1 MKKQYAA
8 SLLLAGLAFL
18 PWATS
23 QGRTDLYDLKKS
35 QQELE
40 IMRGILSTTLSFVAK
55 ELRSRSTSTTTR
67 SADMPGEYFHLA
79 RVSNI
84 ESFYL
89 YGQGA
94 VFIIPA
100 SSLRPLFATTTNRG
114 PMALLSPEHPD
125 LLSGRAAENLRAAYA
140 DLAANE
146 QALAEVS
153 REAAELAARAAI
165 DWPGGVI
172 GGVPGGVPGG
182 VVGGVAG
189 GVVGGVPGGVR
200 QAPQRRA
207 QGAQPP
213 QAPTPQPARSA
224 DTPEDVRRRLAEAQ
238 DRVKKRREE
247 TEEKRLKFL
256 EQLDQVKGFLI
267 ETLANHGDSLTQVKA
282 GEYITLVIT
291 SDGGEGIFR
300 ETAGARTYRD
310 VLSVQKSA
318 VTDYKAGK
326 LTLDAFK
333 QRVLQY
339 SN

>member
-1 MKKQYAA
+1 MKKQYVA
-8 SLLLAGLAFL
+8 SLLLAGLAFM

-23 QGRTDLYDLKKS
+23 QSVRTDLYDLKKS

-55 ELRSRSTSTTTR
+55 ELRSKSATTR
-67 SADMPGEYFHLA
+67 SSDNPGEYFHFQ

-114 PMALLSPEHPD
+114 PLAYLSPEHPD
-125 LLSGRAAENLRAAYA
+125 LLSGRAAESLYAAHA
-140 DLAANE
+140 DLEASQLALVE
-146 QALAEVS
+146 ATREAERHALANINLDF
-153 REAAELAARAAI
+153 AQAE
-165 DWPGGVI
+165 PGGVI
-172 GGVPGGVPGG
+172 GGVAGGVPGG
-182 VVGGVAG
+182 VVGGV
-189 GVVGGVPGGVR
+189 VGGIPGGVR

-207 QGAQPP
+207 QGAPAP
-213 QAPTPQPARSA
+213 QATPQPAQ
-224 DTPEDVRRRLAEAQ
+224 TPEGPEGVRRRLAEAQ
-238 DRVKKRREE
+238 ERVKKRREE

-267 ETLANHGDSLTQVKA
+267 ETLANHGDSLTQVKP

-291 SDGGEGIFR
+291 SEGGEGIFR
-300 ETAGARTYRD
+300 ESAGARTYRD

-318 VTDYKAGK
+318 VSDYKAGK

-333 QRVLQY
+333 SRVLQY

>member
-1 MKKQYAA
+1 MKKQYVA
-8 SLLLAGLAFL
+8 SLLLLGLAFM

-23 QGRTDLYDLKKS
+23 QSVRTDLYDLKKS

-55 ELRSRSTSTTTR
+55 ELRSKSATTKPP
-67 SADMPGEYFHLA
+67 ADMPGEYFHIG

-100 SSLRPLFATTTNRG
+100 SSLRPLFATTTHRG
-114 PMALLSPEHPD
+114 PMALWSPDHPD
-125 LLSGRAAENLRAAYA
+125 VLSGRAAEGLYAAHA
-140 DLAANE
+140 ELEAT
-146 QALAEVS
+146 QLALAEIT
-153 REAAELAARAAI
+153 RETELEVANLNRNI
-165 DWPGGVI
+165 EEGI
-172 GGVPGGVPGG
+172 RGG
-182 VVGGVAG
+182 VVGGVTGGVVG

-200 QAPQRRA
+200 QAPPRRA
-207 QGAQPP
+207 QLAQPP
-213 QAPTPQPARSA
+213 QAPTPQPARSPG
-224 DTPEDVRRRLAEAQ
+224 TPEDMRQRLAEAQ
-238 DRVKKRREE
+238 EKVKKRREE

-256 EQLDQVKGFLI
+256 EQLDQVKSFLI
-267 ETLANHGDSLTQVKA
+267 ETLANHGDSLTQVKP

-291 SDGGEGIFR
+291 SDGGDGIFR
-300 ETAGARTYRD
+300 EAAGARTYRD

-318 VTDYKAGK
+318 VTDYKTGK

>member
-1 MKKQYAA
+1 MKKQYVA
-8 SLLLAGLAFL
+8 SLLLAGLAFM

-23 QGRTDLYDLKKS
+23 QSVRTDLYDLKKS

-55 ELRSRSTSTTTR
+55 ELRSKSATTR
-67 SADMPGEYFHLA
+67 SGDMPGEYFHIG

-100 SSLRPLFATTTNRG
+100 SSLRPLFASTTYRG
-114 PMALLSPEHPD
+114 PMALLSPDHPD
-125 LLSGRAAENLRAAYA
+125 ALSGRVAEELRVVHV
-140 DLAANE
+140 DLEANE
-146 QALAEVS
+146 RALREITTQAELEALANINLNF
-153 REAAELAARAAI
+153 AE
-165 DWPGGVI
+165 
-172 GGVPGGVPGG
+172 GVPGG
-182 VVGGVAG
+182 VVGGVAGGIPGGVVG

-200 QAPQRRA
+200 QAPRRA
-207 QGAQPP
+207 QAAQAP
-213 QAPTPQPARSA
+213 QPTPQPAQSP
-224 DTPEDVRRRLAEAQ
+224 DNPENIRKRLAEAQ
-238 DRVKKRREE
+238 DRVKRRREE
-247 TEEKRLKFL
+247 TEEKRVKFL

-267 ETLANHGDSLTQVKA
+267 ETLANHGDSLTQVKP

-291 SDGGEGIFR
+291 SDGGDGIFR
-300 ETAGARTYRD
+300 ESGGSRTYRD